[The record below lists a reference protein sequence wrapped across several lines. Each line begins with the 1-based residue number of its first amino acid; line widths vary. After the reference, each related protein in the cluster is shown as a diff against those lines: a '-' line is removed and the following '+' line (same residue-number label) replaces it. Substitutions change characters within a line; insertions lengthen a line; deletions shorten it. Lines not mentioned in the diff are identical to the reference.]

1 MSREV
6 RELIVLF
13 VNWERF
19 WVLRVAR
26 IIWFSV
32 RNRWVMGRLF
42 FEFSFFIS
50 WLILKVLYW
59 LVVVGCFLRRVGSVV
74 VDDFDCFFG
83 FWISRF
89 FLDFIFKFF
98 WFKLRIFFLFFKII
112 LFFFFMSCLE
122 YLCSLWVVF
131 FVCKRCMR
139 LTLLRCDRRELWCRR
154 ALCFIVFVGIVVGF
168 VVILLENM

>member
-1 MSREV
+1 M
-6 RELIVLF
+6 
-13 VNWERF
+13 NWEWF
-19 WVLRVAR
+19 WVLRVVW

-32 RNRWVMGRLF
+32 CNCWVMGWLF

-59 LVVVGCFLRRVGSVV
+59 LVVVGCFLCCVGSVV

-83 FWISRF
+83 FWILRF

-98 WFKLRIFFLFFKII
+98 WFKLWIFFLFFKII
-112 LFFFFMSCLE
+112 LFFFFMLCLE
-122 YLCSLWVVF
+122 YLCLLWVVF
-131 FVCKRCMR
+131 FICKWCMW
-139 LTLLRCDRRELWCRR
+139 LMLLCCDCCELWCCWV
-154 ALCFIVFVGIVVGF
+154 LCFIVFVGIVVGF